1 MSRANNSAQMAGS
14 SLDRYIGYLT
24 TITDVTQKSAA
35 SVGES
40 MKTIYSRYQN
50 IAAGKF
56 VAAQSDID
64 SENYNEDEWSNLN
77 DVETALGALG
87 IKIRDSVDNFRNFDD
102 VMAEIASKWNSYSDV
117 QQSGIATALA
127 GTRQRE
133 NVITMFENFDLVQ
146 KYEQISANSY
156 GTAAKKMEA
165 YTDSV
170 EAARQRIT
178 TSVEKFVLSLST
190 SKLIKKVY
198 NVVADLTEHM
208 YSLAAAVTVFLLA
221 INTKSTTQGFLGGV
235 NTIQQ
240 KLLNFNVSQIK
251 MGQVNSGFLRG
262 RGVID
267 RQEAQGLKETL
278 NESFLSSQKELFSKT
293 LSSTINNLN
302 NMDEASKAM
311 LKDGMIPLQN
321 SMIELNKAQK
331 KELSAVLLRQKQE
344 YRFAFNR
351 EQQISNILNDN
362 MIEAALGM
370 VGNEKKEGDFS
381 SNSSGSS
388 FNHNRRTTSSGRT
401 RRYIKEANGG
411 KNYRPISR

>member
-1 MSRANNSAQMAGS
+1 M
-14 SLDRYIGYLT
+14 
-24 TITDVTQKSAA
+24 
-35 SVGES
+35 
-40 MKTIYSRYQN
+40 
-50 IAAGKF
+50 
-56 VAAQSDID
+56 
-64 SENYNEDEWSNLN
+64 
-77 DVETALGALG
+77 ETALGALG

-102 VMAEIASKWNSYSDV
+102 VMTEIASKWDSYSDV

-133 NVITMFENFDLVQ
+133 NLITMFENFDLVQ

-198 NVVADLTEHM
+198 NVIADLTEHM

-267 RQEAQGLKETL
+267 RQETQGLKETL
-278 NESFLSSQKELFSKT
+278 NESFLSSQKEMFSKT

-321 SMIELNKAQK
+321 SMIELDKA
-331 KELSAVLLRQKQE
+331 
-344 YRFAFNR
+344 
-351 EQQISNILNDN
+351 
-362 MIEAALGM
+362 
-370 VGNEKKEGDFS
+370 
-381 SNSSGSS
+381 
-388 FNHNRRTTSSGRT
+388 
-401 RRYIKEANGG
+401 
-411 KNYRPISR
+411 

>member
-1 MSRANNSAQMAGS
+1 MAGS

-146 KYEQISANSY
+146 KYEQIAANSY
-156 GTAAKKMEA
+156 GTVAKKMEA

-235 NTIQQ
+235 NTVQ
-240 KLLNFNVSQIK
+240 
-251 MGQVNSGFLRG
+251 
-262 RGVID
+262 
-267 RQEAQGLKETL
+267 
-278 NESFLSSQKELFSKT
+278 
-293 LSSTINNLN
+293 
-302 NMDEASKAM
+302 
-311 LKDGMIPLQN
+311 
-321 SMIELNKAQK
+321 
-331 KELSAVLLRQKQE
+331 
-344 YRFAFNR
+344 
-351 EQQISNILNDN
+351 
-362 MIEAALGM
+362 
-370 VGNEKKEGDFS
+370 
-381 SNSSGSS
+381 
-388 FNHNRRTTSSGRT
+388 
-401 RRYIKEANGG
+401 
-411 KNYRPISR
+411 

>member
-1 MSRANNSAQMAGS
+1 MAGS

-56 VAAQSDID
+56 VAAQSDIE

-87 IKIRDSVDNFRNFDD
+87 IKIRDSVNNFRNFDD

-146 KYEQISANSY
+146 KYEQIAANSY

-208 YSLAAAVTVFLLA
+208 YALAAAVTVFLLV
-221 INTKSTTQGFLGGV
+221 INTKSTTQGFLSGV
-235 NTIQQ
+235 NTVQ
-240 KLLNFNVSQIK
+240 
-251 MGQVNSGFLRG
+251 
-262 RGVID
+262 
-267 RQEAQGLKETL
+267 
-278 NESFLSSQKELFSKT
+278 
-293 LSSTINNLN
+293 
-302 NMDEASKAM
+302 
-311 LKDGMIPLQN
+311 
-321 SMIELNKAQK
+321 
-331 KELSAVLLRQKQE
+331 
-344 YRFAFNR
+344 
-351 EQQISNILNDN
+351 
-362 MIEAALGM
+362 
-370 VGNEKKEGDFS
+370 
-381 SNSSGSS
+381 
-388 FNHNRRTTSSGRT
+388 
-401 RRYIKEANGG
+401 
-411 KNYRPISR
+411 

>member
-1 MSRANNSAQMAGS
+1 MDLAEAMSRANNSAQMAGS

-178 TSVEKFVLSLST
+178 TSVEKFVLSIST
-190 SKLIKKVY
+190 SKFIKVFY
-198 NVVADLTEHM
+198 NAVADLTENM
-208 YSLAAAVTVFLLA
+208 YALAAAVTVFLLA
-221 INTKSTTQGFLGGV
+221 INTKSTTQGFLSGV
-235 NTIQQ
+235 NTVQ
-240 KLLNFNVSQIK
+240 
-251 MGQVNSGFLRG
+251 
-262 RGVID
+262 
-267 RQEAQGLKETL
+267 
-278 NESFLSSQKELFSKT
+278 
-293 LSSTINNLN
+293 
-302 NMDEASKAM
+302 
-311 LKDGMIPLQN
+311 
-321 SMIELNKAQK
+321 
-331 KELSAVLLRQKQE
+331 
-344 YRFAFNR
+344 
-351 EQQISNILNDN
+351 
-362 MIEAALGM
+362 
-370 VGNEKKEGDFS
+370 
-381 SNSSGSS
+381 
-388 FNHNRRTTSSGRT
+388 
-401 RRYIKEANGG
+401 
-411 KNYRPISR
+411 